1 MLDNSCRRAYTVFM
15 RGFGNYSILSFGTAV
30 TNNIANASQACTENN
45 LEGSASN
52 KVSGLCFSGRAIS
65 RTKSIGFALITN
77 GIVRLTERLCSDR
90 QSFFLPPLKRV
101 VKPRGIPATDNAL
114 TIQNSHAAYFLPK
127 TNGNQLSNGSL
138 FTLLLSRAEIY
149 AVKCS
154 YCFT

>member
-1 MLDNSCRRAYTVFM
+1 MLDNSCRRAYTVTMLANDSNSVLRF
-15 RGFGNYSILSFGTAV
+15 RYDSSTLSAW
-30 TNNIANASQACTENN
+30 QAYTETMF

-138 FTLLLSRAEIY
+138 FTFLLSRAEIY